1 MSFEYERLP
10 DPGEGLRLHLN
21 ENTAGCSPRVL
32 AALARLTR
40 EDCAFYPD
48 YTTVTNAVAE
58 SLGVEPDWTL
68 VVNGLDEG
76 LHLAA
81 LCCLPRDATGEQ
93 HDAIVVEPAFDM
105 YAACTDAAGGRVV
118 TVLPRHDFEFPLD
131 EVLSAINRRTRLV
144 YLTSPNNPTGLA
156 IPRDAIATVARHL
169 PERALVLLDEAYVDF
184 AREDALDLLRST
196 PNLVIGRTF
205 AKAQG
210 LAAVRAGAVV
220 AQPTVVQRLRR
231 VAPPYSVNVF
241 AATAI
246 LAALEDREYLAWYR
260 DQVSRSREL
269 VYASCRRL
277 GLTCWPSE
285 ANFVLVRVG
294 DRASDLVRALA
305 ARRVFIRDRT
315 NQPGCAGC
323 VRITAGVVEH
333 TERCVAVMEEVLCAR
348 P

>member
-1 MSFEYERLP
+1 MSFEYNRLP

-40 EDCAFYPD
+40 EDCAYYPD
-48 YTTVTNAVAE
+48 YTAVTRAVAD
-58 SLGVEPDWTL
+58 SLGVDPEWTL
-68 VVNGLDEG
+68 VLNGLDEG

-81 LCCLPRDATGEQ
+81 LCCLPRDASGEQ
-93 HDAIVVEPAFDM
+93 HEAVIVEPAFDM

-118 TVLPRHDFEFPLD
+118 TVPPRPGFSFPLD
-131 EVLSAINRRTRLV
+131 EVLAAINERTRLV

-156 IPRDAIATVARHL
+156 IPRDAIAAVARHL
-169 PERALVLLDEAYVDF
+169 PDGALVLLDEAYVDF
-184 AREDALDLLRST
+184 AREHALDLLPST

-205 AKAQG
+205 AKAHG

-220 AQPTVVQRLRR
+220 AQPATVQRLRR
-231 VAPPYSVNVF
+231 IAPPYSVNVF
-241 AATAI
+241 AAAAI
-246 LAALEDREYLAWYR
+246 LAALDDREYLAWYR

-269 VYASCRRL
+269 VYAACRRF
-277 GLTCWPSE
+277 GLTFWPSE

-294 DRASDLVRALA
+294 DRASALVQALA
-305 ARRVFIRDRT
+305 ARGVFIRDRT
-315 NQPGCAGC
+315 TQPGCAGC
-323 VRITAGVVEH
+323 VRITTGVVEH
-333 TERCVAVMEEVLCAR
+333 TERCVAAMEEVLCGR